1 MFAADVSAPRVLGY
15 LWRPFTTTPSE
26 VEMTSLKT
34 RLYSPALIT
43 AITVLAATGA
53 SFRAG

>member
-1 MFAADVSAPRVLGY
+1 
-15 LWRPFTTTPSE
+15 
-26 VEMTSLKT
+26 MTSLKT
-34 RLYSPALIT
+34 RLYSPVLIT